1 MATITAEQ
9 KAAKATA
16 GKDSAGAWWIVQAIT
31 GLLLILLLGLHMIAH
46 HFVVEG
52 GLRTFNEVI
61 DYVSN
66 PIIFVLEVLFLIV
79 VTPHAMLGLQSIIMD
94 LGPSAK
100 AERTIRWIVLIMT
113 ILIIVYGVWLAI
125 ALQNLI

>member
-1 MATITAEQ
+1 MATITADQ
-9 KAAKATA
+9 KTTKKVA

-52 GLRTFNEVI
+52 GLRNFEEVI

-66 PIIFVLEVLFLIV
+66 PVIFVLEVLFLIV
-79 VTPHAMLGLQSIIMD
+79 VTPHAMLGLQSIVMD
-94 LGPSAK
+94 LGPGESA
-100 AERTIRWIVLIMT
+100 ARTITWVFRILTIV
-113 ILIIVYGVWLAI
+113 ILAYGIWLAV
-125 ALQNLI
+125 ALQNL

>member
-9 KAAKATA
+9 KAKTRR
-16 GKDSAGAWWIVQAIT
+16 DSAGAWWIVQAIT

-46 HFVVEG
+46 HFIVEG
-52 GLRTFNEVI
+52 GLRTFDQVI
-61 DYVSN
+61 EYISN
-66 PIIFVLEVLFLIV
+66 PVIFILEVLFLIV
-79 VTPHAMLGLQSIIMD
+79 VTPHAMLGLQSILMD

-100 AERTIRWIVLIMT
+100 AERNIRWIVRILT

-125 ALQNLI
+125 ALQNL